1 MIIYIVNNILDMKR
15 GARRIEPTLH
25 HCIQAAGPYKDMLCV
40 HCPKSRE
47 QFFSHKRDVTIKTT
61 TGKK

>member
-25 HCIQAAGPYKDMLCV
+25 HCLQAAGPYKDMLCV
-40 HCPKSRE
+40 RWWSDAGPAGRVRCWQVQRRE
-47 QFFSHKRDVTIKTT
+47 P
-61 TGKK
+61 